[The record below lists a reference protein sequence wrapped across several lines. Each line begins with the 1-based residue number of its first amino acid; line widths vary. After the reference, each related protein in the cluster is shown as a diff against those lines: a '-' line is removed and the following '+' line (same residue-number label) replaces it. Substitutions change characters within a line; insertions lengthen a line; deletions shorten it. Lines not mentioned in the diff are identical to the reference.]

1 MRNQGM
7 ALIGALV
14 MVAGILLLLS
24 SLFDFNLWAV
34 CFPLGLILLGV
45 FVIFRPRMVGPD
57 TKSHIAFVD
66 EAERSGPWV
75 LGNEE
80 HWAFVLDGTFDLTK
94 ADIPPGETLIRAVGF
109 VNDVEIFV
117 PADVGLALDLASFV
131 TSMKVN
137 GGGEESSFLAP
148 VHWRSDG
155 YKGLERRV
163 RFELTQFVGD
173 VKVRTFQAI

>member
-57 TKSHIAFVD
+57 TRAGW
-66 EAERSGPWV
+66 AR
-75 LGNEE
+75 E

-94 ADIPPGETLIRAVGF
+94 ADIPPGETLIRAFGF

-173 VKVRTFQAI
+173 VKVRTF

>member
-94 ADIPPGETLIRAVGF
+94 ADIMQATGWSAPTAAYRLSKLVAEGKLET
-109 VNDVEIFV
+109 EMCM
-117 PADVGLALDLASFV
+117 ADG
-131 TSMKVN
+131 K
-137 GGGEESSFLAP
+137 
-148 VHWRSDG
+148 
-155 YKGLERRV
+155 RV
-163 RFELTQFVGD
+163 RVWRKPG
-173 VKVRTFQAI
+173 